1 MQKISTG
8 HSGMHCFFLPLLE
21 HTLCRDTRVHEDIQ
35 QLQLYCLRSNAIQKC
50 IIATSNVCCMLTIIL
65 RSTHLYPP
73 KVPKAKR
80 HCYAECNNLQSITLR
95 AQYRSVQHNNTLPS
109 PCTYPNPHLNKHCQN
124 CRKSN
129 THTHT
134 QLCSRT
140 RRIPRRLT
148 CLTRRRPRH
157 HHGCRAISTRTRHAR
172 TGRHNHQRRD
182 C

>member
-109 PCTYPNPHLNKHCQN
+109 PCTYSQSPSKQTLPKLPQKQHPYPHPTLQPHQAYPAAAHL
-124 CRKSN
+124 SD
-129 THTHT
+129 
-134 QLCSRT
+134 SASASSP
-140 RRIPRRLT
+140 PRMSCYFHSDSACPHWASQPPAT
-148 CLTRRRPRH
+148 
-157 HHGCRAISTRTRHAR
+157 
-172 TGRHNHQRRD
+172 
-182 C
+182 